1 MKASQATHFI
11 FTAILVL
18 LFPYSPKA
26 QDNSRDIDF
35 RSDLASLIQLNIA
48 PDVYLEFGINEI
60 NDKLYQITKYPDD
73 LIFSVESTEDWTLS
87 IAATTFYFRGV
98 QDSTLTIPVDFIGF
112 TVENH
117 GNNFDNG
124 LFSNIYNTT
133 KDTILELSS
142 EKKMIMTN
150 GRRHNIGNA
159 KDNYFILR
167 WKFLY
172 QDDPLRMREF
182 YNFRMAN
189 DLFRV
194 GVNLTLTKS
203 LDPVQSGEGG
213 VTQKQ

>member
-11 FTAILVL
+11 FTAILLL
-18 LFPYSPKA
+18 LFPYSTKA
-26 QDNSRDIDF
+26 QDNSRDINF

-87 IAATTFYFRGV
+87 IAATTSYFRGV

-112 TVENH
+112 TVENR

-172 QDDPLRMREF
+172 EDDPLRMREF

-213 VTQKQ
+213 VTKKQ

>member
-1 MKASQATHFI
+1 MKTLQAAHFI
-11 FTAILVL
+11 FTAILL
-18 LFPYSPKA
+18 LVFTYSLKA
-26 QDNSRDIDF
+26 QENTRDIDF
-35 RSDLASLIQLNIA
+35 RSNLVSLIQLNIV

-73 LIFSVESTEDWTLS
+73 LIFSVESTENWTLS
-87 IAATTFYFRGV
+87 IAATASYFRGV
-98 QDSTLTIPVDFIGF
+98 QDSTLIIPLDFMGY

-124 LFSNIYNTT
+124 KFSNIYNPT

-150 GRRHNIGNA
+150 GRRNNIGNA

-189 DLFRV
+189 DFFRV

-203 LDPVQSGEGG
+203 LDPVQPDKGDA
-213 VTQKQ
+213 TKKQ

>member
-1 MKASQATHFI
+1 MKTQQASHF
-11 FTAILVL
+11 FLMVILVL
-18 LFPYSPKA
+18 LFPYSSMA
-26 QDNSRDIDF
+26 QQNTDDIRF

-48 PDVYLEFGINEI
+48 PDVHLEFGINEI

-73 LIFSVESTEDWTLS
+73 IIFSVESTEDWTLS
-87 IAATTFYFRGV
+87 IAATASYFRGV
-98 QDSTLTIPVDFIGF
+98 KDSTLTIPVDFIGF

-133 KDTILELSS
+133 KDTIIELSS

-194 GVNLTLTKS
+194 GVDLTLTKS
-203 LDPVQSGEGG
+203 LDPIQPDKGKAIKKE
-213 VTQKQ
+213 

>member
-1 MKASQATHFI
+1 MKEQLTIHFI
-11 FTAILVL
+11 IVTIFVL
-18 LFPYSPKA
+18 LFPYLIKA
-26 QDNSRDIDF
+26 QENTGDVNF

-73 LIFSVESTEDWTLS
+73 LIFSVESTENWTLS
-87 IAATTFYFRGV
+87 IASTSSYFRGV
-98 QDSTLTIPVDFIGF
+98 KDSTLTIPVDFIGF

-124 LFSNIYNTT
+124 LFSNIYNVT

-194 GVNLTLTKS
+194 GVSLTLTKS
-203 LDPVQSGEGG
+203 LDPVQPDKGK
-213 VTQKQ
+213 VTKKQ